1 VSEITQHVLSLLFA
15 KVTCKSRRF
24 VLFLGLEIC
33 HDMSHHVCKLLVD
46 CALKTA
52 IHNRVHL
59 SFKLKLFDEAVLEP
73 ELDPKMIVREYL
85 VKLVS

>member
-1 VSEITQHVLSLLFA
+1 
-15 KVTCKSRRF
+15 
-24 VLFLGLEIC
+24 
-33 HDMSHHVCKLLVD
+33 MSHHVCKLLVD